1 MPIAGS
7 SDQSWSSNE
16 LADSDKT
23 KKKKKTTTTKKA
35 VSRMKELLK
44 RAVNWKK
51 GGSKQVDY
59 DVDSPKMRFGDDEIE
74 KWINTIE
81 KWITTDSECMYISF
95 LHLLSKIHSLYTIP
109 YIFVFISC
117 LLDLICLVVVLELS
131 PTTSSCGW
139 LTSYRIMR
147 SWACPRN
154 SWGRT

>member
-1 MPIAGS
+1 MQILQWLLKLAEQEASRIATPITKHTLQKRKKKTSENKVLPIAGS

-81 KWITTDSECMYISF
+81 KWITTDSEF
-95 LHLLSKIHSLYTIP
+95 
-109 YIFVFISC
+109 
-117 LLDLICLVVVLELS
+117 VVLELS
-131 PTTSSCGW
+131 PTTSSCG
-139 LTSYRIMR
+139 
-147 SWACPRN
+147 
-154 SWGRT
+154 

>member
-1 MPIAGS
+1 MQILQWLLKLAEQETSRIATPITKNTLQKRKKKTSENKVLPIASS

-23 KKKKKTTTTKKA
+23 KKKKKATTKKA

-59 DVDSPKMRFGDDEIE
+59 DADSPKMRFRDDEIE

-81 KWITTDSECMYISF
+81 KWITTDSEF
-95 LHLLSKIHSLYTIP
+95 
-109 YIFVFISC
+109 
-117 LLDLICLVVVLELS
+117 VVLELS
-131 PTTSSCGW
+131 PTTSSCG
-139 LTSYRIMR
+139 
-147 SWACPRN
+147 
-154 SWGRT
+154 